1 MATSLNLTFQN
12 LYAVPRDPSKLLSS
26 QIKDN
31 GVDKGAIYL
40 RRLDIGPYYG
50 GQKDINITSLYS
62 NTLDMG
68 ILLRYFDLYTKDDND
83 NITKVNDIIQQ
94 KLDDDKKRMLQMQ
107 SLPTNGGK
115 RKTTRRRKNKRR
127 STRRH

>member
-12 LYAVPRDPSKLLSS
+12 LYAVPRDPSKLLSADI
-26 QIKDN
+26 Q
-31 GVDKGAIYL
+31 GKGAIYL

-127 STRRH
+127 STRRR